1 MDLTPEEIAEKEFDK
16 SFALWSYDD
25 QEVEEFLELVSIVYE
40 EALVENKKLKEKMED
55 LKSTLAEEEQKIEDE
70 KQEAAKIKEEA
81 QKEAEKIVEKPEDA
95 EYPFWAA
102 ADPETALSGGGGVLL
117 KLKVPEERIIFFDK
131 KKWNQIL
138 NLSYIADN
146 QKDLNQHRDNLK
158 KLGITDDSEVML
170 SPHYPVLK
178 NKIKQSWQ
186 KLFEAKND
194 GFNPKRKGA
203 ALWEL
208 RSRWVEEVIEN
219 K

>member
-1 MDLTPEEIAEKEFDK
+1 MSTEIEIWTQQSRKVKDLLF
-16 SFALWSYDD
+16 
-25 QEVEEFLELVSIVYE
+25 
-40 EALVENKKLKEKMED
+40 
-55 LKSTLAEEEQKIEDE
+55 E
-70 KQEAAKIKEEA
+70 KQRLTVKKRFIKQKYGAEAEIFLKAYDFFV
-81 QKEAEKIVEKPEDA
+81 KEAEKIVEKPEDA

-117 KLKVPEERIIFFDK
+117 KLKVPKEKIIFFDK

-194 GFNPKRKGA
+194 GFNSKRKGA

>member
-1 MDLTPEEIAEKEFDK
+1 MSTEIEIWTQQSRKVKNLLF
-16 SFALWSYDD
+16 
-25 QEVEEFLELVSIVYE
+25 
-40 EALVENKKLKEKMED
+40 
-55 LKSTLAEEEQKIEDE
+55 E
-70 KQEAAKIKEEA
+70 KQRLTVKKRFIKQKYGAEAEIFLKAYDFFV
-81 QKEAEKIVEKPEDA
+81 KEAEKIVKKPENA

-102 ADPETALSGGGGVLL
+102 VDPETALSGGGGVLL
-117 KLKVPEERIIFFDK
+117 KLKVPEEKIIFFDK